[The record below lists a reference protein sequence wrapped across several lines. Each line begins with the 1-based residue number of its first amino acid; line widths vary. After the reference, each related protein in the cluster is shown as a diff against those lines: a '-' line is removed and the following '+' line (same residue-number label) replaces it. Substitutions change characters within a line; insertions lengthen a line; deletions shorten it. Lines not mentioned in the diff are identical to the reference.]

1 MIDLFSVKLNNEYDF
16 IQPDLPAGS
25 GSWLCT
31 ETNGDYVKGYS
42 YEVVE
47 GVATRIEIKEDY
59 LINNSI
65 YSTIESVCS
74 YLNNMFFVKNLAA
87 TFPILWDCLT
97 LQVFP
102 YDYNYIY
109 TSGSLTFDNGKISPV
124 SNINTGDLIYVCG
137 QRNRFFS
144 YVTGVD
150 AIDDAIEV
158 TALGDTKISYRAGSS
173 ITVNNPAM
181 VNTTEPAT
189 IFVLGLPQSVEK
201 IITQMISY
209 DVFDRETPNDL
220 QSEHIGNYSYT
231 KADYL
236 IGSMAY
242 PSEIVSGLESFKR
255 VRFV

>member
-1 MIDLFSVKLNNEYDF
+1 MIDLFSVKLNKDYDF
-16 IQPDLPAGS
+16 IQAEVPAGS
-25 GSWLCT
+25 GTWLCS

-47 GVATRIEIKEDY
+47 GVATRIEQSQDY

-74 YLNNMFFVKNLAA
+74 YLNNMFFVKN
-87 TFPILWDCLT
+87 F
-97 LQVFP
+97 
-102 YDYNYIY
+102 
-109 TSGSLTFDNGKISPV
+109 TSGSLTFNNGKISPV
-124 SNINTGDLIYVCG
+124 SNINAGDLIFVCG

-144 YVTGVD
+144 YVSDVEKNSVTVD
-150 AIDDAIEV
+150 
-158 TALGDTKISYRAGSS
+158 
-173 ITVNNPAM
+173 NPAM
-181 VNTTEPAT
+181 VNTTEPAG
-189 IFVLGLPQSVEK
+189 IFVVGLPQSVQN
-201 IITQMISY
+201 IISKMISY
-209 DVFDRETPNDL
+209 DVFNREAPNDL

-255 VRFV
+255 VRFT

>member
-1 MIDLFSVKLNNEYDF
+1 MIDLFSVKLNKDYDF
-16 IQPDLPAGS
+16 IQAEVPAGS
-25 GSWLCT
+25 GTWLCT
-31 ETNGDYVKGYS
+31 ETNDDYVKGYS

-47 GVATRIEIKEDY
+47 GVATRIEQSKDY

-65 YSTIESVCS
+65 YPTIENVCS

-87 TFPILWDCLT
+87 TFPMYWDCIT
-97 LQVFP
+97 LQDFP

-109 TSGSLTFDNGKISPV
+109 TSGSLTFDNGVISPV
-124 SNINTGDLIYVCG
+124 GNINTGDLIFVYG

-144 YVTGVD
+144 YVSTTEGNSVTVD
-150 AIDDAIEV
+150 N
-158 TALGDTKISYRAGSS
+158 T
-173 ITVNNPAM
+173 AM

-189 IFVLGLPQSVEK
+189 IFITGLPQSVEK
-201 IITQMISY
+201 IIAQMISY
-209 DVFDRETPNDL
+209 DVFNREAPNDL

-255 VRFV
+255 VRFT

>member
-1 MIDLFSVKLNNEYDF
+1 MIDLFSVKLNKDYDF
-16 IQPDLPAGS
+16 IQAEVPTGS
-25 GSWLCT
+25 GTWLCS

-47 GVATRIEIKEDY
+47 GVATRIEAKEDY

-65 YSTIESVCS
+65 YSTIENVCS

-87 TFPILWDCLT
+87 TFPMYWDCIT
-97 LQVFP
+97 LQDFP

-109 TSGSLTFDNGKISPV
+109 TSGSLTFNNGVISPV
-124 SNINTGDLIYVCG
+124 SNINTGDLIYVYG

-144 YVTGVD
+144 YVSDVEENSIV
-150 AIDDAIEV
+150 IDNQ
-158 TALGDTKISYRAGSS
+158 S
-173 ITVNNPAM
+173 M
-181 VNTTEPAT
+181 VNTTEPAAV
-189 IFVLGLPQSVEK
+189 FVVGLPQSVEK

-209 DVFDRETPNDL
+209 DVFDREAPTDL

-242 PSEIVSGLESFKR
+242 PAEIVSGLESFKR
-255 VRFV
+255 VRFT

>member
-1 MIDLFSVKLNNEYDF
+1 MIDLLSVKLNNEYDF
-16 IQPDLPAGS
+16 IQAEVPTGS
-25 GSWLCT
+25 GTWLCS

-42 YEVVE
+42 YEVIE

-59 LINNSI
+59 LINNAI
-65 YSTIESVCS
+65 YPTIENVCS
-74 YLNNMFFVKNLAA
+74 YLNNMFFVKNLAN
-87 TFPILWDCLT
+87 TFPMYWDCIT
-97 LQVFP
+97 LQDFP

-109 TSGSLTFDNGKISPV
+109 TSGSLTFNNGKISPV
-124 SNINTGDLIYVCG
+124 NNVNTGDLIYVYG

-144 YVTGVD
+144 YVSTAEDSSVTVD
-150 AIDDAIEV
+150 
-158 TALGDTKISYRAGSS
+158 
-173 ITVNNPAM
+173 NPAM
-181 VNTTEPAT
+181 VNTTEPAAV
-189 IFVLGLPQSVEK
+189 FVSGLPQSVEK

-209 DVFDRETPNDL
+209 DVFDRDTPNDL

-255 VRFV
+255 VRFT

>member
-1 MIDLFSVKLNNEYDF
+1 MIDLFSVKLNKDYDF
-16 IQPDLPAGS
+16 IQAEVPAGS
-25 GSWLCT
+25 GSWLCS

-47 GVATRIEIKEDY
+47 GVATRIEAKEDY

-87 TFPILWDCLT
+87 TFPMFWDNIT
-97 LQVFP
+97 LEDFH
-102 YDYNYIY
+102 YDYNCIFS
-109 TSGSLTFDNGKISPV
+109 SGSLTFDNSKISPV
-124 SNINTGDLIYVCG
+124 NNVNAGDLIFVCG

-144 YVTGVD
+144 YVTGVETNSVTVD
-150 AIDDAIEV
+150 NTAIVD
-158 TALGDTKISYRAGSS
+158 
-173 ITVNNPAM
+173 
-181 VNTTEPAT
+181 TTEPAV
-189 IFVLGLPQSVEK
+189 IFVSGLPQSVEK
-201 IITQMISY
+201 IIAQMISY
-209 DVFDRETPNDL
+209 DVFDREAPTDL

-242 PSEIVSGLESFKR
+242 PSEIVSGLESFKK

>member
-1 MIDLFSVKLNNEYDF
+1 MIDLFSVKLNKDYDF
-16 IQPDLPAGS
+16 IQAEVPAGS
-25 GSWLCT
+25 GTWLCSA
-31 ETNGDYVKGYS
+31 TNGDYTKGYS

-47 GVATRIEIKEDY
+47 GVATRIEQSKDY

-65 YSTIESVCS
+65 YSTIENVCS

-87 TFPILWDCLT
+87 TFPMYWDCIT
-97 LQVFP
+97 LQDFP

-109 TSGSLTFDNGKISPV
+109 TSGSLTFKEGVISPV
-124 SNINTGDLIYVCG
+124 SNINTGDLIYVYG

-144 YVTGVD
+144 YVTGV
-150 AIDDAIEV
+150 EENSV
-158 TALGDTKISYRAGSS
+158 TVDNT
-173 ITVNNPAM
+173 AM
-181 VNTTEPAT
+181 VNTTEPAA
-189 IFVLGLPQSVEK
+189 IFVAGLPQSVEK

-209 DVFDRETPNDL
+209 DTFDREAPTDL

-255 VRFV
+255 VRFT

>member
-1 MIDLFSVKLNNEYDF
+1 MIDLLSVKLNKDYDF
-16 IQPDLPAGS
+16 IQAEVPTGS
-25 GSWLCT
+25 GTWLCT
-31 ETNGDYVKGYS
+31 ETNGDYTKGYS

-47 GVATRIEIKEDY
+47 GVAARIEAKEDY

-87 TFPILWDCLT
+87 SFPMYWDCIT
-97 LQVFP
+97 LQDFS

-109 TSGSLTFDNGKISPV
+109 TSGSLTFNNGVISPV
-124 SNINTGDLIYVCG
+124 SNINTGDLIFIYG

-144 YVTGVD
+144 YVTGV
-150 AIDDAIEV
+150 EENSV
-158 TALGDTKISYRAGSS
+158 TVD
-173 ITVNNPAM
+173 NPAM
-181 VNTTEPAT
+181 VDTTEPAT
-189 IFVLGLPQSVEK
+189 IFVSGLPQSVEK
-201 IITQMISY
+201 IIAQMISY
-209 DVFDRETPNDL
+209 DVFDREAPTDL

-255 VRFV
+255 VRFT

>member
-1 MIDLFSVKLNNEYDF
+1 MIDLFSVKLNKDYDF
-16 IQPDLPAGS
+16 IQAEVPAGS
-25 GSWLCT
+25 GTWLCSA
-31 ETNGDYVKGYS
+31 TNGDYVKGYS
-42 YEVVE
+42 YEVIE
-47 GVATRIEIKEDY
+47 GVATRIEQSKDY
-59 LINNSI
+59 LINNAI

-87 TFPILWDCLT
+87 TFPMFWDCIT
-97 LQVFP
+97 LQDFP

-109 TSGSLTFDNGKISPV
+109 TSGSLTFDNGVISPV
-124 SNINTGDLIYVCG
+124 GNINTGDLIFVCG

-144 YVTGVD
+144 YVSDVEKNSVTVD
-150 AIDDAIEV
+150 
-158 TALGDTKISYRAGSS
+158 
-173 ITVNNPAM
+173 NPAM
-181 VNTTEPAT
+181 VNTTEPAA
-189 IFVLGLPQSVEK
+189 IFVSGLPQSVEK

-209 DVFDRETPNDL
+209 DVFNREAPNDL

-255 VRFV
+255 VRFT

>member
-1 MIDLFSVKLNNEYDF
+1 MIDLFSVKLNKDYDF
-16 IQPDLPAGS
+16 IQADVPAGS
-25 GSWLCT
+25 GTWLCS
-31 ETNGDYVKGYS
+31 ETNGDYTKGYS

-47 GVATRIEIKEDY
+47 GVAARIEVKEDY

-65 YSTIESVCS
+65 YSTIENVCS
-74 YLNNMFFVKNLAA
+74 YLNNMFFVKNLVA
-87 TFPILWDCLT
+87 TFPMYWDCIT
-97 LQVFP
+97 LQDFS

-124 SNINTGDLIYVCG
+124 SNINAGDLIFVRG

-144 YVTGVD
+144 YVSGVN
-150 AIDDAIEV
+150 ENVV
-158 TALGDTKISYRAGSS
+158 TVD
-173 ITVNNPAM
+173 NPAM

-189 IFVLGLPQSVEK
+189 IFVTGLPQNVEK

-209 DVFDRETPNDL
+209 DTFDREAPNDL

-255 VRFV
+255 VRFT

>member
-1 MIDLFSVKLNNEYDF
+1 MIDLFSVKLNKDYDF
-16 IQPDLPAGS
+16 IQAEVPAGS

-31 ETNGDYVKGYS
+31 ETNGNYVKGYS

-47 GVATRIEIKEDY
+47 GAAARIEIKEDY

-65 YSTIESVCS
+65 YSTIENVCS

-87 TFPILWDCLT
+87 TFPMFWDCIT
-97 LQVFP
+97 LQDFH
-102 YDYNYIY
+102 YDYNCIFS
-109 TSGSLTFDNGKISPV
+109 SGSLTFDNGKISPV
-124 SNINTGDLIYVCG
+124 SNINTGDLIYVYG

-144 YVTGVD
+144 YVSTTEESSVTVD
-150 AIDDAIEV
+150 N
-158 TALGDTKISYRAGSS
+158 T
-173 ITVNNPAM
+173 AM
-181 VNTTEPAT
+181 VNTTEPAA
-189 IFVLGLPQSVEK
+189 IFVAGLPQSVEK
-201 IITQMISY
+201 IITQMVSY
-209 DVFDRETPNDL
+209 DVFNREAPNDL

-255 VRFV
+255 VRFT

>member
-1 MIDLFSVKLNNEYDF
+1 MIDLLSVKLNNEYDF
-16 IQPDLPAGS
+16 IQAEVPTGS
-25 GSWLCT
+25 GTWLCT
-31 ETNGDYVKGYS
+31 ETNGDYIKGYS

-47 GVATRIEIKEDY
+47 GVAARIEAKEDY

-87 TFPILWDCLT
+87 IFPMYWDCIT
-97 LQVFP
+97 LQDFP

-124 SNINTGDLIYVCG
+124 SNINAGDLIFVCG

-144 YVTGVD
+144 YVSTVEENSIV
-150 AIDDAIEV
+150 IDNQ
-158 TALGDTKISYRAGSS
+158 S
-173 ITVNNPAM
+173 M
-181 VNTTEPAT
+181 VNITEPAAV
-189 IFVLGLPQSVEK
+189 FVTGLPQSVQN
-201 IITQMISY
+201 IISKMISY
-209 DVFDRETPNDL
+209 DVFNRETPNDL

-255 VRFV
+255 VRFT

>member
-1 MIDLFSVKLNNEYDF
+1 MIDLFSVKLNKDYDF
-16 IQPDLPAGS
+16 IQADVPAGS
-25 GSWLCT
+25 GTWLCS

-42 YEVVE
+42 YDVVE
-47 GVATRIEIKEDY
+47 GVATRIEQSKDY

-87 TFPILWDCLT
+87 TFPMYWDCIT
-97 LQVFP
+97 LQDFP

-109 TSGSLTFDNGKISPV
+109 TSGSLTFKDGVISPV
-124 SNINTGDLIYVCG
+124 SNINAGDLIFVCG

-144 YVTGVD
+144 YVSTVEENSIV
-150 AIDDAIEV
+150 IDNQ
-158 TALGDTKISYRAGSS
+158 S
-173 ITVNNPAM
+173 M
-181 VNTTEPAT
+181 VNITEPAAV
-189 IFVLGLPQSVEK
+189 FVTGLPQSVQN
-201 IITQMISY
+201 IISQMISY
-209 DVFDRETPNDL
+209 DVFDREAPTDL

-242 PSEIVSGLESFKR
+242 PAEIVSGLESFKR

>member
-1 MIDLFSVKLNNEYDF
+1 MIDLFSVKLNKDYDF
-16 IQPDLPAGS
+16 IQAEVPAGS
-25 GSWLCT
+25 GTWLCS

-47 GVATRIEIKEDY
+47 GVAARIEQSKDY

-65 YSTIESVCS
+65 YSTIENVCS
-74 YLNNMFFVKNLAA
+74 YLNNMFFVKNLAN
-87 TFPILWDCLT
+87 TFPMYWDCIT
-97 LQVFP
+97 LQDFP

-124 SNINTGDLIYVCG
+124 SNINTGDLIYVYG

-144 YVTGVD
+144 YVTTVEENSVTVD
-150 AIDDAIEV
+150 N
-158 TALGDTKISYRAGSS
+158 T
-173 ITVNNPAM
+173 AM
-181 VNTTEPAT
+181 VNITEPAA
-189 IFVLGLPQSVEK
+189 IFVVGLPQSVEK
-201 IITQMISY
+201 IIAQMISY
-209 DVFDRETPNDL
+209 DVFDREAPNDL

-255 VRFV
+255 VRFS

>member
-1 MIDLFSVKLNNEYDF
+1 MIDLFSVKLNKDYDF
-16 IQPDLPAGS
+16 IQAEVPTGS
-25 GSWLCT
+25 GTWLCT

-47 GVATRIEIKEDY
+47 GVATRIEVKEDY

-87 TFPILWDCLT
+87 TFPMYWDCIT
-97 LQVFP
+97 LQDFP

-109 TSGSLTFDNGKISPV
+109 ISGSLTFDNGKISPV
-124 SNINTGDLIYVCG
+124 SNINVGDLIYVCG

-144 YVTGVD
+144 YVSTVEENSIV
-150 AIDDAIEV
+150 IDNQ
-158 TALGDTKISYRAGSS
+158 S
-173 ITVNNPAM
+173 M
-181 VNTTEPAT
+181 VNITEPAAV
-189 IFVLGLPQSVEK
+189 FVSGLPQSVEK
-201 IITQMISY
+201 IIAQMIAY
-209 DVFDRETPNDL
+209 DTFDRETPNDL

-242 PSEIVSGLESFKR
+242 PSEIVSGLEAFKR
-255 VRFV
+255 VRFA

>member
-1 MIDLFSVKLNNEYDF
+1 MIDLLSVKLNSKYDF
-16 IQPDLPAGS
+16 IQAEVPTGS
-25 GSWLCT
+25 GTWLCS
-31 ETNGDYVKGYS
+31 ETNGDYIKGYS

-47 GVATRIEIKEDY
+47 GTATRIEQSQDY

-87 TFPILWDCLT
+87 TFPMYWDCIT
-97 LQVFP
+97 LQDFP

-124 SNINTGDLIYVCG
+124 SNINAGDLIYVCG

-144 YVTGVD
+144 YVSTVEENSIVVD
-150 AIDDAIEV
+150 NQ
-158 TALGDTKISYRAGSS
+158 S
-173 ITVNNPAM
+173 M
-181 VNTTEPAT
+181 VNITEPSG
-189 IFVLGLPQSVEK
+189 IFVVGLPQSVQS
-201 IITQMISY
+201 IISKMISY
-209 DVFDRETPNDL
+209 DVFNRDTPSDL

-255 VRFV
+255 VRFT

>member
-1 MIDLFSVKLNNEYDF
+1 MIDLFSVKLNKDYDF
-16 IQPDLPAGS
+16 IQAEVPTGS
-25 GSWLCT
+25 GTWLCT

-47 GVATRIEIKEDY
+47 GVAARIEQSKDY

-65 YSTIESVCS
+65 YATIESVCS
-74 YLNNMFFVKNLAA
+74 YLYNMFFVKNLAA
-87 TFPILWDCLT
+87 TFPMFWDCIT
-97 LQVFP
+97 LQDFP

-124 SNINTGDLIYVCG
+124 NNVYTDDLIYVCG

-144 YVTGVD
+144 YVTGIEENSVIVD
-150 AIDDAIEV
+150 N
-158 TALGDTKISYRAGSS
+158 T
-173 ITVNNPAM
+173 AM
-181 VNTTEPAT
+181 VDTTEPAAV
-189 IFVLGLPQSVEK
+189 FVTVLPQSVEK
-201 IITQMISY
+201 IINQMISY
-209 DVFDRETPNDL
+209 DVFNREAPNDL

>member
-1 MIDLFSVKLNNEYDF
+1 MIDLFSVKLNKDYDF
-16 IQPDLPAGS
+16 IQADVPAGS
-25 GSWLCT
+25 GTWLCS

-47 GVATRIEIKEDY
+47 GVAARIEVKEDY

-87 TFPILWDCLT
+87 TFPMYWDCIT
-97 LQVFP
+97 LQDFP

-109 TSGSLTFDNGKISPV
+109 TSGSLTFKDGVISPV
-124 SNINTGDLIYVCG
+124 SNINTGDLIFLYG

-144 YVTGVD
+144 YVTGVEGYSVIVD
-150 AIDDAIEV
+150 N
-158 TALGDTKISYRAGSS
+158 T
-173 ITVNNPAM
+173 AM

-189 IFVLGLPQSVEK
+189 IFVSGLPASVEK
-201 IITQMISY
+201 IIAQMISY
-209 DVFDRETPNDL
+209 DVFDREAPTDL

-255 VRFV
+255 VRFA

>member
-1 MIDLFSVKLNNEYDF
+1 MIDLFSVKLNKDYDF
-16 IQPDLPAGS
+16 IQAEVPTGS
-25 GSWLCT
+25 GTWLCS

-47 GVATRIEIKEDY
+47 GVATRIEQSQDY

-87 TFPILWDCLT
+87 TFPMYWDCIT
-97 LQVFP
+97 LQDFP

-124 SNINTGDLIYVCG
+124 SNINAGDLIYVCG

-144 YVTGVD
+144 YVSTVEENSIVVD
-150 AIDDAIEV
+150 NQ
-158 TALGDTKISYRAGSS
+158 S
-173 ITVNNPAM
+173 M
-181 VNTTEPAT
+181 VNITEPAG
-189 IFVLGLPQSVEK
+189 IFVVGLPQSVQN
-201 IITQMISY
+201 IISKMISY
-209 DVFDRETPNDL
+209 DVFNREAPNDL

-255 VRFV
+255 VRFT

>member
-1 MIDLFSVKLNNEYDF
+1 MIDLLSVKLNNKYDF
-16 IQPDLPAGS
+16 IQADVPAGS
-25 GSWLCT
+25 GTWLCS
-31 ETNGDYVKGYS
+31 ETNGDYIKGYS

-74 YLNNMFFVKNLAA
+74 YLNNMFFVKNLAN
-87 TFPILWDCLT
+87 TFPMYWDCIT
-97 LQVFP
+97 LQDFP

-144 YVTGVD
+144 YVTGV
-150 AIDDAIEV
+150 EENSV
-158 TALGDTKISYRAGSS
+158 TVD
-173 ITVNNPAM
+173 NPAM

-189 IFVLGLPQSVEK
+189 IFVSGLPQSVEK
-201 IITQMISY
+201 IIAQMISY
-209 DVFDRETPNDL
+209 DTFDREAPNDL

-242 PSEIVSGLESFKR
+242 PAEIVSGLESFKR
-255 VRFV
+255 VRFT

>member
-1 MIDLFSVKLNNEYDF
+1 MIDLFSVKLNKDYDF
-16 IQPDLPAGS
+16 IQAEVPAGS
-25 GSWLCT
+25 GTWLCS

-47 GVATRIEIKEDY
+47 GVATRIEQSKDY
-59 LINNSI
+59 LIENSI

-87 TFPILWDCLT
+87 SFPMYWDCIT
-97 LQVFP
+97 LQDFP

-124 SNINTGDLIYVCG
+124 SNINAGDLIYVCG

-144 YVTGVD
+144 YVSTVEENSVTVD
-150 AIDDAIEV
+150 N
-158 TALGDTKISYRAGSS
+158 T
-173 ITVNNPAM
+173 AM
-181 VNTTEPAT
+181 VDTTEPAT
-189 IFVLGLPQSVEK
+189 IFVSGLPQSVEK
-201 IITQMISY
+201 IIAQMISY

-255 VRFV
+255 VRFI

>member
-1 MIDLFSVKLNNEYDF
+1 MIDLFSVKLNKDYDF
-16 IQPDLPAGS
+16 IQAEAPAGS
-25 GSWLCT
+25 GTWLCST
-31 ETNGDYVKGYS
+31 TNGDYVKGYS

-47 GVATRIEIKEDY
+47 GVATRIEQSKDY

-65 YSTIESVCS
+65 YSTIESVYS

-87 TFPILWDCLT
+87 TFPMYWDCIT
-97 LQVFP
+97 LQDFP

-109 TSGSLTFDNGKISPV
+109 TSGSLTFKDGVISPV
-124 SNINTGDLIYVCG
+124 SNINAGDLIYVCG

-144 YVTGVD
+144 YVSTAEDSSVTVD
-150 AIDDAIEV
+150 
-158 TALGDTKISYRAGSS
+158 
-173 ITVNNPAM
+173 NPIM
-181 VNTTEPAT
+181 VDTTEPAT
-189 IFVLGLPQSVEK
+189 IFVSGLPQSVEK

-209 DVFDRETPNDL
+209 DVFDREAPTDL

-242 PSEIVSGLESFKR
+242 PAEIVSGLESFKK
-255 VRFV
+255 VRFT

>member
-1 MIDLFSVKLNNEYDF
+1 MIDLFSVKLNKDYDF
-16 IQPDLPAGS
+16 IQSDVPAGS
-25 GSWLCT
+25 GTWLCS

-47 GVATRIEIKEDY
+47 GVATRIEAKEDY

-74 YLNNMFFVKNLAA
+74 YLNNMFFVKNLANP
-87 TFPILWDCLT
+87 FSMYRDCIT
-97 LQVFP
+97 LQDFT

-109 TSGSLTFDNGKISPV
+109 TSGSLTFKDGVISPV

-144 YVTGVD
+144 YVTGV
-150 AIDDAIEV
+150 EGNSV
-158 TALGDTKISYRAGSS
+158 TVD
-173 ITVNNPAM
+173 NPAM

-189 IFVLGLPQSVEK
+189 IFVTGLPQSVEK
-201 IITQMISY
+201 IITQMIAY
-209 DVFDRETPNDL
+209 DVFDREAPTDL

-231 KADYL
+231 VGAVQ

-242 PSEIVSGLESFKR
+242 PSSITAGLEAFKR
-255 VRFV
+255 VRFT

>member
-1 MIDLFSVKLNNEYDF
+1 MIDLFSVKLNKDYDF
-16 IQPDLPAGS
+16 IQAEVPAGS
-25 GSWLCT
+25 GTWLCS

-42 YEVVE
+42 YEVIE
-47 GVATRIEIKEDY
+47 GVATRIEVKEDY

-87 TFPILWDCLT
+87 TFPMYWDCIT
-97 LQVFP
+97 LQDFP

-109 TSGSLTFDNGKISPV
+109 TSGSLTFKDGIISPV
-124 SNINTGDLIYVCG
+124 SNINTGDLIFIYG

-144 YVTGVD
+144 YVTGV
-150 AIDDAIEV
+150 EENSV
-158 TALGDTKISYRAGSS
+158 TVD
-173 ITVNNPAM
+173 NPAM
-181 VNTTEPAT
+181 VNTTEPAAM
-189 IFVLGLPQSVEK
+189 FVTGLPQSVEK
-201 IITQMISY
+201 IINQMISY
-209 DVFDRETPNDL
+209 DVFNREAPNDL

-255 VRFV
+255 VRFT

>member
-1 MIDLFSVKLNNEYDF
+1 MIDLFSVKLNKDYDF
-16 IQPDLPAGS
+16 IQTEVPAGS
-25 GSWLCT
+25 GTWLCS

-47 GVATRIEIKEDY
+47 GVATRIEAKEDY
-59 LINNSI
+59 LINNAI

-87 TFPILWDCLT
+87 TFPMYWDCIT
-97 LQVFP
+97 LQDFP

-124 SNINTGDLIYVCG
+124 SNINTGDLIYVYG

-144 YVTGVD
+144 YVSTAEESSVTVD
-150 AIDDAIEV
+150 N
-158 TALGDTKISYRAGSS
+158 T
-173 ITVNNPAM
+173 AM
-181 VNTTEPAT
+181 VNTTEPAA
-189 IFVLGLPQSVEK
+189 IFVAGLPQSVEK
-201 IITQMISY
+201 IITQMVSY
-209 DVFDRETPNDL
+209 DVFNRETPNDL
-220 QSEHIGNYSYT
+220 KSEHIGNYSYT

-255 VRFV
+255 VRFT

>member
-1 MIDLFSVKLNNEYDF
+1 MIDLFSVKLNKDYDF
-16 IQPDLPAGS
+16 IQAEVPAGS
-25 GSWLCT
+25 GTWLCS

-47 GVATRIEIKEDY
+47 GVATRIEAKEDY

-87 TFPILWDCLT
+87 SFPMYWDCIT
-97 LQVFP
+97 LQDFP

-109 TSGSLTFDNGKISPV
+109 TSGSLTFKDGVISPV
-124 SNINTGDLIYVCG
+124 SNINTGDLIFVYG

-144 YVTGVD
+144 YVTGV
-150 AIDDAIEV
+150 EKNSV
-158 TALGDTKISYRAGSS
+158 TVD
-173 ITVNNPAM
+173 NPAM

-189 IFVLGLPQSVEK
+189 IFVTGLPASVEK

-209 DVFDRETPNDL
+209 DVFDREAPTDL

-231 KADYL
+231 VGSVQ

-242 PSEIVSGLESFKR
+242 PSSITAGLEAFKR
-255 VRFV
+255 VRFT